1 MQQSFCLHI
10 YESFAL
16 FPQNSAVQ
24 KVVSYDR
31 TLADWHIPFDQSC
44 HQYLLQL
51 RYIYIITNKST
62 LLLMR
67 LIKTVMDAP
76 GLTHSCSQL
85 RTYVICKTDSEDPK
99 NKLEFHFFKPRL
111 IWVSVFCIGY
121 KVQFSLL
128 LSRKIV
134 QVIIKY
140 LNQKKGILVILNKKK
155 KKKKKE
161 KAKNRA
167 GCLIRLFQS
176 GPAQFAWQSLQGL
189 ETECLFK
196 QFMRR
201 LVYIIISFQ
210 RSKLVFCVSG
220 VYLFVNPMQIDT
232 LTITVPTCKKQVPY
246 RKCEKGRSRL
256 VYASAQSYK
265 GQFYLLCRLTR
276 PDILYI
282 QY

>member
-24 KVVSYDR
+24 KIVSYDC

-51 RYIYIITNKST
+51 RYIYIYIYIITNKST

-67 LIKTVMDAP
+67 LIKTVTDAP

-85 RTYVICKTDSEDPK
+85 RTFVICKTDSKEPK

-111 IWVSVFCIGY
+111 IWVSVFWIGY
-121 KVQFSLL
+121 IVQFSLL

-134 QVIIKY
+134 QVIIK
-140 LNQKKGILVILNKKK
+140 GILVILNKKR
-155 KKKKKE
+155 KKKKE

-196 QFMRR
+196 QFMHR

-210 RSKLVFCVSG
+210 RSKLLFCVSG
-220 VYLFVNPMQIDT
+220 VYLLVNPMQIDT

-246 RKCEKGRSRL
+246 RKCGKGRSRL
-256 VYASAQSYK
+256 VCASAQSHK